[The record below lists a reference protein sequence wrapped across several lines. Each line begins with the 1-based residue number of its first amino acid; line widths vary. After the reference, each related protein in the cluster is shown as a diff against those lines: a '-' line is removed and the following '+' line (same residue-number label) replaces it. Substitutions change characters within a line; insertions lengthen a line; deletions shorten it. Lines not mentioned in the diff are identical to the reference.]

1 MLSIFSKQNT
11 EHKHLVKALKA
22 RPLDSAVM
30 TELNDLLRTDHG
42 TMDEGLLFTVVDDS
56 EKALLEAHD
65 EKLLALLTEI
75 HRSANWEV
83 QTRCRAT

>member
-11 EHKHLVKALKA
+11 EHKRLVKALKA
-22 RPLDSAVM
+22 RPLDPAVM
-30 TELNDLLRTDHG
+30 TELNDLLRTEHG
-42 TMDEGLLFTVVDDS
+42 TMVEGLLFTVVHDS

-65 EKLLALLTEI
+65 EKLHALLTEI

-83 QTRCRAT
+83 QTRCRAS

>member
-1 MLSIFSKQNT
+1 MLSIFSKQKT
-11 EHKHLVKALKA
+11 EHKRLVKALRA
-22 RPLDSAVM
+22 RPLELSEMAA
-30 TELNDLLRTDHG
+30 LNDVLRTDHG
-42 TMDEGLLFTVVDDS
+42 AMEEGLLFTVVHDS
-56 EKALLEAHD
+56 EKALLEANG